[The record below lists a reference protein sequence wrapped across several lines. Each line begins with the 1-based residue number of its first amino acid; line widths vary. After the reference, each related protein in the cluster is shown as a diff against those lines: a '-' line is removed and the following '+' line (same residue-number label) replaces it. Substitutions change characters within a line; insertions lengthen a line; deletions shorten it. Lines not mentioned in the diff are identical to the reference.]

1 MKPIQHERSKGKT
14 IFLEGTCYYPAGD
27 ELSAKFQRNAAK
39 LKNGSQFTVDF
50 ENVTSIDA
58 GAAVG
63 IVDGIQFSLDTN
75 STLIV
80 CLTNIEVNLC
90 SLLSTTKTIQ
100 KDKFVNQLELVG
112 LPKNVL
118 INGKP
123 QINDFDMSE
132 LDSGSTRKRITT
144 STVSL

>member
-1 MKPIQHERSKGKT
+1 MKPIQSKRSKGKT
-14 IFLEGTCYYPAGD
+14 IYLEGKCYYPAGD

-39 LKNGSQFTVDF
+39 LKNGAHFTIDF

-80 CLTNIEVNLC
+80 CLTNIEVNW
-90 SLLSTTKTIQ
+90 
-100 KDKFVNQLELVG
+100 LV
-112 LPKNVL
+112 
-118 INGKP
+118 
-123 QINDFDMSE
+123 
-132 LDSGSTRKRITT
+132 
-144 STVSL
+144 